1 MFRNE
6 EVTRENKG
14 RDLPDPA
21 KRRGWTATSSLR
33 VSHVECIVHSRLMLT
48 SLHEGKFSVSMRSL
62 TRD

>member
-21 KRRGWTATSSLR
+21 KIQRRGWTAAL
-33 VSHVECIVHSRLMLT
+33 VSHAEYIVHSCLI
-48 SLHEGKFSVSMRSL
+48 
-62 TRD
+62 